1 MKKIISGGFF
11 IFSTLL
17 AAGQDKSDK
26 VSRNLSLDSIVI
38 SSTRAGNNTPV
49 AHTTI
54 SREQIGVEPSS
65 HSIPMMLSLQ
75 PSVVATV
82 EGGLGLGY
90 SKISVRGTD
99 ASRINVTINGIAMN
113 NSESQEVFWVN
124 MPAIQNFLHSVQL
137 QRGVGTTANGPASFG
152 ASINMQT
159 NPPAMNAYGRA
170 EFSFGSY
177 STYLTS
183 MAAGTGI
190 SKSGLSFD
198 VSYSHGNTK
207 GYIRN
212 AKADLNSLF
221 ISAGWRNAANSL
233 KLNYIFGN
241 QSTGITWEGISLEDY
256 YNDRRYNPAGEYYD
270 QAGNI
275 RYYDNETDNY
285 REHHIQAI
293 YTRQFSPELVWN
305 TTLDFTKGDGYY
317 ENYKY
322 DNSFEKY
329 GLKPQTVENVTYE
342 KSDFIVRKAMDNSFY
357 SAITSFNYSR
367 ESLSLVAGASYSFY
381 DGDHIGKMLWSKYNQ
396 NIEDDYSW
404 YLNSGRKEDVSLF
417 ARAEGRILPLITLFA
432 DIQYRYIEYRFKGP
446 DDDFV
451 LLDNNRYYSFFN
463 PKCGISLDISPR
475 SRFYT
480 SAGVSHREPSRSDI
494 KESIKS
500 DTEDKIKSERLIDYE
515 IGYNY
520 TAPRFS
526 LMANLYLMEYKDQL
540 VATGRLSDVGYVIKE
555 NVPESYRRGI
565 ELAAAWNPLKW
576 LKMEANLT
584 LSKNKLRNYTG
595 YVDTYDN
602 DTDWNPVEQTA
613 VFYRK
618 SKLTLSPE
626 VISMAMVSLNP
637 VNSMGLSLS
646 CKYVGEQYMDNSS
659 REIARVPGYYTA
671 SFNSYKDFKMKNNS
685 NIRVSFSVDNLFNN
699 RYYSYG
705 WIYYAMFA
713 NGAPDYVEQGVYP
726 QATINFAAKVT
737 YTF

>member
-1 MKKIISGGFF
+1 MKKLILSGFF

-26 VSRNLSLDSIVI
+26 VSRELSLDSIVI

-49 AHTTI
+49 AHTTV
-54 SREQIGVEPSS
+54 SRGQIGTEPSN

-75 PSVVATV
+75 PSVVTTV

-159 NPPAMNAYGRA
+159 NPPSMNGYGRA

-183 MAAGTGI
+183 IAAGTGI

-198 VSYSHGNTK
+198 VSYSHGNTR

-233 KLNYIFGN
+233 KLNYILGD

-256 YNDRRYNPAGEYYD
+256 YNNRRYNPAGEFYD

-275 RYYDNETDNY
+275 CYYDNETDNY

-322 DNSFEKY
+322 DNSFKKY
-329 GLKPQTVENVTYE
+329 GLKPQTIGDVTYE

-357 SAITSFNYSR
+357 SAITSLNYSR
-367 ESLSLVAGASYSFY
+367 EDLKLVAGVSYSFY
-381 DGDHIGKMLWSKYNQ
+381 DGDHIGRMLWSKYNQ
-396 NIEDDYSW
+396 NIADGYSW
-404 YLNSGRKEDVSLF
+404 YLNNGKKEDVSLF
-417 ARAEGRILPLITLFA
+417 ARAEGKILPFITLFA
-432 DIQYRYIEYRFKGP
+432 DIQYRYIEYKLKGP
-446 DDDFV
+446 DDDFAP
-451 LLDNNRYYSFFN
+451 LDNNRYYSFFN
-463 PKCGISLDISPR
+463 PKFGISLDISPR
-475 SRFYT
+475 SRFYA

-500 DTEDKIKSERLIDYE
+500 DTEDKLKSERLIDYE

-526 LMANLYLMEYKDQL
+526 LMANLYLMEYKNQL

-584 LSKNKLRNYTG
+584 LSKNELKNYTG

-602 DTDWNPVEQTA
+602 DTEWNPVEQTA
-613 VFYRK
+613 VFYKK

-626 VISMAMVSLNP
+626 VISMAMVNFKP
-637 VNSMGLSLS
+637 VKSMGLSLS

-671 SFNSYKDFKMKNNS
+671 SFNSYKDFAMKNGS

-726 QATINFAAKVT
+726 QATINFMAKVT